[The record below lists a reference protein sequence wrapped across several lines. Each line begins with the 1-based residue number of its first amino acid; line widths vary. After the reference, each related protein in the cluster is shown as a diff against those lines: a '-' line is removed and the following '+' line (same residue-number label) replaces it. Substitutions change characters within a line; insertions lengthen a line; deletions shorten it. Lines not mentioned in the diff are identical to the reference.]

1 MSAAAT
7 SSTAELDTF
16 GERLGAQHP
25 QPAQPPQQAFQRL
38 TPALPQS
45 VVPHSIDYK
54 LPLEELP
61 QKLVEQINQT
71 VATAKLS
78 TGLTNFDASRIQNAL
93 IATVQNN
100 SLDNDDSDNDAT
112 KAPGMPRSATN
123 ATNVVQ
129 GLAIREPDNAGSFF
143 NNICSNGQSNGLKR
157 PRSSDLEEYEDP
169 DLVRRPAKRL
179 QRMNELYG
187 ILHKA
192 REDNAKIDYKI
203 CQVKSEIAEVAHEN
217 SQLWAALAHIGAAMH
232 AAIEE
237 RDASTAPAAQPASS
251 TLAVPDVT
259 GPSPALVPAPGLHA
273 NLPILTP
280 GTITLAALFSP
291 NGDDI
296 FAGCNL
302 FTSPVDRNFEALHG
316 RNLEDKFLL

>member
-1 MSAAAT
+1 M
-7 SSTAELDTF
+7 AELDTF
-16 GERLGAQHP
+16 GARLGAQHP
-25 QPAQPPQQAFQRL
+25 HPAQPPQQVSQRL

-45 VVPHSIDYK
+45 VVPHSINYK
-54 LPLEELP
+54 QPLEELP

-78 TGLTNFDASRIQNAL
+78 TGLTKFDASRIQNAL
-93 IATVQNN
+93 IASVQNN
-100 SLDNDDSDNDAT
+100 ALDNDDSNNDVT
-112 KAPGMPRSATN
+112 KASGMPSSATN
-123 ATNVVQ
+123 ATKQ
-129 GLAIREPDNAGSFF
+129 ELAIREPDNAENFH
-143 NNICSNGQSNGLKR
+143 NICSNGQGNLKR
-157 PRSSDLEEYEDP
+157 PRSSDFEEYEDP
-169 DLVRRPAKRL
+169 DLMRRPSKRL

-192 REDNAKIDYKI
+192 REDNAKIDYEI

-237 RDASTAPAAQPASS
+237 RDASTAPAAQPAAS
-251 TLAVPDVT
+251 TQTVPAAT

-316 RNLEDKFLL
+316 RNLEDTFLL